1 MCDQEWRTQ
10 PLAGAMLLPNLG
22 ALARGVAAA
31 TGGPGS
37 QGPELPPASQMPRRN
52 DEAGGP
58 DPPHEVHKVHFTE
71 DIVRTILSKLGDA
84 DDPDAACATVES
96 FCGTDT
102 FRHDVCGAGAAGPQ
116 NPWHVITERIF
127 KSTDV
132 DKALFAHDELLKTDP
147 KKAFKLACKDHQIAR
162 AAGLDWLSS
171 GLQRVHRTRFYEW
184 LDEGADMYGEG
195 TRNGQIYDLGSASA
209 NQIMTDFY
217 KEEPVFCKVHE
228 WSLVTKDEYDR
239 DVKPTVKEKYEKD
252 FDPRVV
258 DDHQLN
264 WIGEAAL
271 GETHTYLFR
280 DTSLTAIL
288 IGRGVEEMTIAPPTY
303 ADRFAHA
310 ERRVRPVAPRVGRAM
325 VFAFHKNANLRKESA
340 VRLGI
345 LKTIETY
352 VASEP
357 RVLP

>member
-1 MCDQEWRTQ
+1 
-10 PLAGAMLLPNLG
+10 MLLPNLG
-22 ALARGVAAA
+22 ALARGDATA

-37 QGPELPPASQMPRRN
+37 QGSELPPASQMPRVH
-52 DEAGGP
+52 DEAGAP
-58 DPPHEVHKVHFTE
+58 KPPHEVVHSIE
-71 DIVRTILSKLGDA
+71 GVVRAVLAQIGGA
-84 DDPDAACATVES
+84 DDPEAACATVES
-96 FCGTDT
+96 FCATDRFHNWACYPGDPT
-102 FRHDVCGAGAAGPQ
+102 DEE
-116 NPWHVITERIF
+116 NPWRVITKRVF

-132 DKALFAHDELLKTDP
+132 DNALFAHDELLETDP
-147 KKAFKLACKDHQIAR
+147 KKAFKAACKDRQIAR

-171 GLQRVHRTRFYEW
+171 GLKRVHRTRFYEW
-184 LDEGADMYGEG
+184 LDEGANMYEEG

-217 KEEPVFCKVHE
+217 KEEPIFCKVHE
-228 WSLVTKDEYDR
+228 WSLVAKEEYDR
-239 DVKPTVKEKYEKD
+239 DVKPAIKENYEED

-264 WIGEAAL
+264 WIGEDAL

-288 IGRGVEEMTIAPPTY
+288 IGRGVEEMTIARPTY

-310 ERRVRPVAPRVGRAM
+310 ERRVRALAARVGRAM
-325 VFAFHKNANLRKESA
+325 VFAFHKNAHVRKESA

>member
-1 MCDQEWRTQ
+1 
-10 PLAGAMLLPNLG
+10 MLLPNLA
-22 ALARGVAAA
+22 ALARGDAAA
-31 TGGPGS
+31 TGGPAS
-37 QGPELPPASQMPRRN
+37 QGSVLPPASQMPRVH
-52 DEAGGP
+52 DEAGAP
-58 DPPHEVHKVHFTE
+58 KPPHAAHSIEGV
-71 DIVRTILSKLGDA
+71 VRAVLAQIGDA
-84 DDPDAACATVES
+84 DDPEAACATVES
-96 FCGTDT
+96 FCAIDGFHNWACYPGDPTDS
-102 FRHDVCGAGAAGPQ
+102 Q
-116 NPWHVITERIF
+116 NPWRVITERVF

-132 DKALFAHDELLKTDP
+132 DKALFAHDELLKTNP
-147 KKAFKLACKDHQIAR
+147 KKAFKAACKDRQIAR

-184 LDEGADMYGEG
+184 LAEENEVYEEG
-195 TRNGQIYDLGSASA
+195 TSNEQIYDHGAASA

-217 KEEPVFCKVHE
+217 KEEPLFCKVHE

-239 DVKPTVKEKYEKD
+239 DVRPTVKDKYEKD

-288 IGRGVEEMTIAPPTY
+288 IGRGVEEMAIVRPTY

-310 ERRVRPVAPRVGRAM
+310 ERRVRALAARVGRAM

>member
-102 FRHDVCGAGAAGPQ
+102 FRHDACGAGAAGPQ

-288 IGRGVEEMTIAPPTY
+288 IGRGVEEMTIARPTY

-310 ERRVRPVAPRVGRAM
+310 ERRVRALAARVGRAM

>member
-1 MCDQEWRTQ
+1 MCEQEWRPQ
-10 PLAGAMLLPNLG
+10 PLAGAMLLPNLA

-37 QGPELPPASQMPRRN
+37 QGSELPPASQMPRRN

-58 DPPHEVHKVHFTE
+58 DPPHEVHFLE

-102 FRHDVCGAGAAGPQ
+102 FRRDVCGAGTAGTQ
-116 NPWHVITERIF
+116 NPWRVITERVF

-132 DKALFAHDELLKTDP
+132 DKALFAHDELLKTNP
-147 KKAFKLACKDHQIAR
+147 KKAFKRACKDRQIAR
-162 AAGLDWLSS
+162 AAGLDWLSG
-171 GLQRVHRTRFYEW
+171 GLQRVHRKRFYEW
-184 LDEGADMYGEG
+184 LDEENELYEEG
-195 TRNGQIYDLGSASA
+195 TRNEQIYDHGSASA

-217 KEEPVFCKVHE
+217 NEEPLFCKVHE
-228 WSLVTKDEYDR
+228 WSLVAKEEYDR
-239 DVKPTVKEKYEKD
+239 DVKPAVKEKYKAD

-258 DDHQLN
+258 DDHRLN

-288 IGRGVEEMTIAPPTY
+288 IGRGVEEMAIARPTY

-310 ERRVRPVAPRVGRAM
+310 ERRVRALAARVGRAM

>member
-1 MCDQEWRTQ
+1 M
-10 PLAGAMLLPNLG
+10 LPNLG
-22 ALARGVAAA
+22 ALARGDAAA
-31 TGGPGS
+31 TGGPAS
-37 QGPELPPASQMPRRN
+37 QGSEPPPASQVPRGH
-52 DEAGGP
+52 DEAGAP
-58 DPPHEVHKVHFTE
+58 KPPHDVHLIE
-71 DIVRTILSKLGDA
+71 DVVRAVLAQLGDA
-84 DDPDAACATVES
+84 DDPEAACATVES
-96 FCGTDT
+96 FCATDQL
-102 FRHDVCGAGAAGPQ
+102 RRSVCHSDDPD
-116 NPWHVITERIF
+116 PWRVITKRVF

-147 KKAFKLACKDHQIAR
+147 KKAFKRACKDCQIAR

-171 GLQRVHRTRFYEW
+171 GLKRVHRTRFYEW
-184 LDEGADMYGEG
+184 LDEGVDMYGEG
-195 TRNGQIYDLGSASA
+195 TKNEQIYDLGSASA

-228 WSLVTKDEYDR
+228 WSFVTKEEYDR
-239 DVKPTVKEKYEKD
+239 DVKPAVKEKYQED
-252 FDPRVV
+252 FDPRAT
-258 DDHQLN
+258 DYYQLN

-288 IGRGVEEMTIAPPTY
+288 MGRGVEEMTIARPTY

-310 ERRVRPVAPRVGRAM
+310 ERRMRALAARVGRAM
-325 VFAFHKNANLRKESA
+325 VFAFHKNAHVRKESA

-345 LKTIETY
+345 LTTIETY